1 MILALRKFGITRNI
15 KKCLIHIKTVSEITT
30 FLVIDVLLVLNLG
43 VIGYRNHAGKLISF
57 LEKNSECK
65 INYIYHP
72 TKSLD
77 DRFTNNFSSLYDCDA
92 VIIASPNKT
101 HYEYI
106 EKLTKNFKGYI
117 FCEKPPVTSFTELEN
132 LEKMPTNWKQ
142 KIFFNFMLRFSDLSD
157 IIKNK
162 INSDELGTIIHI
174 DIHDAKGLAF
184 KKEYPSSWR
193 ADGKTNL
200 HNILDANTIHHLD
213 LVNLH
218 LGKIDKLTYFPS
230 LVSEN
235 GTSFDTSYVILRYQ
249 SGVTLSILNSYATP
263 LINDV
268 SIIGTNGRLTIRN
281 NHLEI
286 QSPRDIFDENGLFTN
301 PPISFQSDFSISND
315 AENSLKKSLNYFI
328 SHVKENKNFDLKY
341 FNTSVQTNRL
351 ILELKQLKINE

>member
-1 MILALRKFGITRNI
+1 M
-15 KKCLIHIKTVSEITT
+15 
-30 FLVIDVLLVLNLG
+30 IDVLLVLNLG
-43 VIGYRNHAGKLISF
+43 VIGYRKHAGKLISF

-77 DRFTNNFSSLYDCDA
+77 DRFTNSFSNLYDCDA

-193 ADGKTNL
+193 ADGKTN
-200 HNILDANTIHHLD
+200 
-213 LVNLH
+213 
-218 LGKIDKLTYFPS
+218 
-230 LVSEN
+230 
-235 GTSFDTSYVILRYQ
+235 
-249 SGVTLSILNSYATP
+249 
-263 LINDV
+263 
-268 SIIGTNGRLTIRN
+268 
-281 NHLEI
+281 
-286 QSPRDIFDENGLFTN
+286 
-301 PPISFQSDFSISND
+301 
-315 AENSLKKSLNYFI
+315 
-328 SHVKENKNFDLKY
+328 
-341 FNTSVQTNRL
+341 
-351 ILELKQLKINE
+351 

>member
-1 MILALRKFGITRNI
+1 M
-15 KKCLIHIKTVSEITT
+15 
-30 FLVIDVLLVLNLG
+30 IDVLLVLNLG

-249 SGVTLSILNSYATP
+249 NGVTLSILNSYATP

-286 QSPRDIFDENGLFTN
+286 QSPRDVFDENGLFTN

>member
-1 MILALRKFGITRNI
+1 M
-15 KKCLIHIKTVSEITT
+15 
-30 FLVIDVLLVLNLG
+30 
-43 VIGYRNHAGKLISF
+43 
-57 LEKNSECK
+57 
-65 INYIYHP
+65 P
-72 TKSLD
+72 TK
-77 DRFTNNFSSLYDCDA
+77 
-92 VIIASPNKT
+92 
-101 HYEYI
+101 
-106 EKLTKNFKGYI
+106 
-117 FCEKPPVTSFTELEN
+117 
-132 LEKMPTNWKQ
+132 WKQ

-213 LVNLH
+213 LVNLYQ
-218 LGKIDKLTYFPS
+218 GKIDKLTYFPS

-249 SGVTLSILNSYATP
+249 NGVTLSILNSYATP
-263 LINDV
+263 LINDI

-286 QSPRDIFDENGLFTN
+286 QSPRDVFDENGLFTN

-315 AENSLKKSLNYFI
+315 IENSLKKSLDYFI
-328 SHVKENKNFDLKY
+328 SYVRENKNFDLKH
-341 FNTSVQTNRL
+341 FDTSMQTNRL

>member
-1 MILALRKFGITRNI
+1 
-15 KKCLIHIKTVSEITT
+15 
-30 FLVIDVLLVLNLG
+30 
-43 VIGYRNHAGKLISF
+43 
-57 LEKNSECK
+57 
-65 INYIYHP
+65 
-72 TKSLD
+72 
-77 DRFTNNFSSLYDCDA
+77 
-92 VIIASPNKT
+92 
-101 HYEYI
+101 
-106 EKLTKNFKGYI
+106 
-117 FCEKPPVTSFTELEN
+117 
-132 LEKMPTNWKQ
+132 MPTNWKQ
-142 KIFFNFMLRFSDLSD
+142 KIFFNFMLRFSDISD
-157 IIKNK
+157 LIENK

-249 SGVTLSILNSYATP
+249 NGVTLSILNSYATP

-286 QSPRDIFDENGLFTN
+286 QSPRDVFDENGLFTN

-315 AENSLKKSLNYFI
+315 TENSLKKSLNYFI

-341 FNTSVQTNRL
+341 FDTSMQTNRL

>member
-1 MILALRKFGITRNI
+1 
-15 KKCLIHIKTVSEITT
+15 
-30 FLVIDVLLVLNLG
+30 VIDVLLVLNLG

-132 LEKMPTNWKQ
+132 LEKMPTKWKQ

-213 LVNLH
+213 LVNLYQ
-218 LGKIDKLTYFPS
+218 GKIDKLTYFPS

-249 SGVTLSILNSYATP
+249 NGVTLSILNSYATP
-263 LINDV
+263 LINDI

-286 QSPRDIFDENGLFTN
+286 QSPRDVFDENGLFTN
-301 PPISFQSDFSISND
+301 PENKEKTTYSFQND
-315 AENSLKKSLNYFI
+315 GKNSLKKAVNYFLNHLTN
-328 SHVKENKNFDLKY
+328 SKLFELEYFD
-341 FNTSVQTNRL
+341 TSVYSNK
-351 ILELKQLKINE
+351 IVLEMEKDL